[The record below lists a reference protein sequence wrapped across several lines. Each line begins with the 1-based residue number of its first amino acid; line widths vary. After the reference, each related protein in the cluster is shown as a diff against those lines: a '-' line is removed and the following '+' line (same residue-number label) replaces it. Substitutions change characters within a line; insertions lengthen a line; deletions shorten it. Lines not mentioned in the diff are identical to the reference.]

1 MSLMDPASPSST
13 KLYQHSLIYSKR
25 KASIGFKFDAFLAGY
40 HPKNIPMAEQTRN
53 ESTTDC
59 VIITT
64 GQPINDPM
72 TELTR
77 YPSNIPMTPPET
89 LNMVDSIRNCIRISR
104 PLPPIDIR

>member
-1 MSLMDPASPSST
+1 MSILSKVIGFAVSINKIAIFTVEFGFSLMDPASPSST
-13 KLYQHSLIYSKR
+13 KLYQISLIYSKR
-25 KASIGFKFDAFLAGY
+25 KASIGFKFDAFFAGY

-72 TELTR
+72 TCLL
-77 YPSNIPMTPPET
+77 Y
-89 LNMVDSIRNCIRISR
+89 
-104 PLPPIDIR
+104 